1 MEMEA
6 VTPLSRL
13 IRIKEVLQLI
23 GLSKTTLYKMIQEGK
38 FPQSVAIYGS
48 AVGWKQDE
56 VADWINSRV

>member
-1 MEMEA
+1 MEQ

-13 IRIKEVLQLI
+13 VRIKEVLQLI

-38 FPQSVAIYGS
+38 FPKSVSIYGS